1 MGTSRFIW
9 ECIKKERMLLY
20 KGVSLT
26 LPHSFAPTV
35 LYVYIYEN
43 LMRFS
48 SNIVDK
54 LTDRKEAKLIFPFF
68 MSSIAEGFALI
79 LELPFDTVRTR
90 IQVLL
95 RWDRWTQMS
104 IDTLQLSKVFAR
116 STKNKEYSVST
127 NQPEYTSPQKP
138 STPQFN
144 SKSSRCWITIT
155 VVILHLYWM
164 LWYQRWWLQ
173 R

>member
-1 MGTSRFIW
+1 LGDLILYPIDTISTRLKGTKHKLNMGTSRFIW

-95 RWDRWTQMS
+95 R
-104 IDTLQLSKVFAR
+104 
-116 STKNKEYSVST
+116 
-127 NQPEYTSPQKP
+127 
-138 STPQFN
+138 
-144 SKSSRCWITIT
+144 
-155 VVILHLYWM
+155 
-164 LWYQRWWLQ
+164 
-173 R
+173 